1 MIVNILKFLP
11 ESSDGV
17 VLLYDF
23 RVRIRMHV
31 HPASS
36 LLLVG
41 IPEIFWMG
49 GEPSCG
55 SETILQEI
63 EVLSAQV
70 TCGGSVLLKVETY
83 VIHTLLAPAYRV
95 ATYIEPAVSFGTYRV
110 GLGSRSEWS
119 C

>member
-1 MIVNILKFLP
+1 MIVDISGFFLKP
-11 ESSDGV
+11 SGGV
-17 VLLYDF
+17 VLLHRF

-31 HPASS
+31 RPASS

-41 IPEIFWMG
+41 IPEISWMG

-70 TCGGSVLLKVETY
+70 ACGGAVLL
-83 VIHTLLAPAYRV
+83 
-95 ATYIEPAVSFGTYRV
+95 
-110 GLGSRSEWS
+110 
-119 C
+119 